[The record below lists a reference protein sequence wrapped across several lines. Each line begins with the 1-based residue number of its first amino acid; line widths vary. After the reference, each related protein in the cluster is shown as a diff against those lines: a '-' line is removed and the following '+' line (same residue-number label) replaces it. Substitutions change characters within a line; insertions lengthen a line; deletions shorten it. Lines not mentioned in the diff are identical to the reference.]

1 MLLIYK
7 IEIIIIIYIKIIKL
21 LIQSLTYTEV
31 MKNKIL
37 KLKKIKHY

>member
-1 MLLIYK
+1 M
-7 IEIIIIIYIKIIKL
+7 IIIYWEIKYNNKIIKL